1 MKRCEIWKAELPVM
15 YNAVL
20 ASALVVQLGIVA

>member
-1 MKRCEIWKAELPVM
+1 MKCCEIWKAELTVM